1 MEKIY
6 HTIVVGI
13 PSKKQDTIRAK
24 LLRIENAKNE
34 AKVRVDERGQS
45 ATTHFSFLQKVEFNH
60 SFSLLECRIETGRT
74 HQIRVHMAHI

>member
-1 MEKIY
+1 MEKVY
-6 HTIVVGI
+6 HTIVVGV

-34 AKVRVDERGQS
+34 AKVRVDENGQS
-45 ATTHFSFLQKVEFNH
+45 ATTHFSFLQKIELNH

-74 HQIRVHMAHI
+74 HQIRVHMSHI